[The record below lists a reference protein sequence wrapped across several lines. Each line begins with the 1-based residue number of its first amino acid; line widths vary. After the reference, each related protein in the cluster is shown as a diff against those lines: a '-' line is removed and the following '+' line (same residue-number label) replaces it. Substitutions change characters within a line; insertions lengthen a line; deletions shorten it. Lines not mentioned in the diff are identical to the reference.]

1 MKNIINIGINAWV
14 LRNKNYDGIGFFT
27 IYTIKELCKNS
38 PEWNFFVF
46 VDWNYNETFF
56 NEFKNCKV
64 VKVFPPLRHPI
75 LYVLVL
81 EILIPIILMLYKI
94 DRFVGMDGMLSL
106 ISKTKQIPVIYDLN
120 YYHYPENLPFKNR
133 VFYNIFF
140 KKYAKKANE
149 IITISE
155 FSKSDI
161 NNTYK
166 IENSKIHVVYCGVN
180 TEFKK
185 IDSDEQNSIRTRY
198 TGGNDYFTS
207 LGSIHP
213 RKNIL
218 NLLKAYHLFKTQTTS
233 NTKLVLI
240 GKFLWNNQ
248 ILIDEIDK
256 MHLRENVIFTGR
268 LNDEETQKVLGS
280 SKGLIFISIFEGFGI
295 PLLEAF
301 NADVPVICSNTT
313 SLKEISGE
321 AALKVD
327 PLNIQEIASAIKELD
342 ENEQLRLELS
352 KKGQFEKLKYNWSK
366 TGTLMK
372 NTISDSLKNK
382 T

>member
-81 EILIPIILMLYKI
+81 EILIPIILMLFKI

-352 KKGQFEKLKYNWSK
+352 KKGQIEKMKYNWGK
-366 TGTLMK
+366 TGRLFK
-372 NTISDSLKNK
+372 YVIEKSIK
-382 T
+382 

>member
-140 KKYAKKANE
+140 KKY
-149 IITISE
+149 I
-155 FSKSDI
+155 
-161 NNTYK
+161 
-166 IENSKIHVVYCGVN
+166 
-180 TEFKK
+180 
-185 IDSDEQNSIRTRY
+185 
-198 TGGNDYFTS
+198 
-207 LGSIHP
+207 
-213 RKNIL
+213 
-218 NLLKAYHLFKTQTTS
+218 
-233 NTKLVLI
+233 KLY
-240 GKFLWNNQ
+240 GY
-248 ILIDEIDK
+248 
-256 MHLRENVIFTGR
+256 R
-268 LNDEETQKVLGS
+268 
-280 SKGLIFISIFEGFGI
+280 
-295 PLLEAF
+295 
-301 NADVPVICSNTT
+301 
-313 SLKEISGE
+313 
-321 AALKVD
+321 
-327 PLNIQEIASAIKELD
+327 
-342 ENEQLRLELS
+342 
-352 KKGQFEKLKYNWSK
+352 
-366 TGTLMK
+366 
-372 NTISDSLKNK
+372 NK
-382 T
+382 

>member
-352 KKGQFEKLKYNWSK
+352 KKGQIEKMKYNWGK
-366 TGTLMK
+366 TGRLFK
-372 NTISDSLKNK
+372 YVIEKSIK
-382 T
+382 

>member
-133 VFYNIFF
+133 VFYNIVF